1 MSFTADIY
9 KEILFDIS
17 AGTNQTQPFAMR
29 RTAFNNG
36 IVVVFAINVA
46 TKMRSAFLSVTSVIS
61 KCKFPHWKGVEI
73 ETATLPAY
81 GSDTPFVALF
91 QLPNSADDIFEIVV
105 EDLRRQLKAA
115 KCNADSLPV
124 IINVLAKWKNF
135 FASNKELVMTEKRQ
149 QGLYGE
155 LLFLSECLDSYGLES
170 VSHWAGSEDET
181 HDVYF
186 GSHAVEVKTT
196 SIQAPYFASISSEYQ
211 MDNSDLPGK
220 LFLRF
225 YALRTSQSGGET
237 LPERVAILRG
247 RLHENLSELQKFD
260 EKLKKY
266 GYFDEV
272 TDSYTIGYY
281 QRDNYC
287 FSVED
292 GFPKI
297 TKSNLPQ
304 GVSDL
309 TYRISIALCIPYAQS
324 IESVFK
330 VLKGGNCCAKRKNP

>member
-181 HDVYF
+181 HDFYF

-247 RLHENLSELQKFD
+247 RLHENLSELQNFKAAIIQPQD
-260 EKLKKY
+260 L
-266 GYFDEV
+266 D
-272 TDSYTIGYY
+272 
-281 QRDNYC
+281 QRTTFNNYC

-304 GVSDL
+304 GVSEL

>member
-124 IINVLAKWKNF
+124 GTKISAALASITAKQSSPLLWVLKDKD
-135 FASNKELVMTEKRQ
+135 NKDSLAYYSSSDSVDFSKPKEIRVYNNDYSEKR
-149 QGLYGE
+149 
-155 LLFLSECLDSYGLES
+155 
-170 VSHWAGSEDET
+170 
-181 HDVYF
+181 
-186 GSHAVEVKTT
+186 AV
-196 SIQAPYFASISSEYQ
+196 
-211 MDNSDLPGK
+211 N
-220 LFLRF
+220 
-225 YALRTSQSGGET
+225 
-237 LPERVAILRG
+237 
-247 RLHENLSELQKFD
+247 
-260 EKLKKY
+260 
-266 GYFDEV
+266 
-272 TDSYTIGYY
+272 
-281 QRDNYC
+281 
-287 FSVED
+287 
-292 GFPKI
+292 
-297 TKSNLPQ
+297 
-304 GVSDL
+304 
-309 TYRISIALCIPYAQS
+309 IA
-324 IESVFK
+324 
-330 VLKGGNCCAKRKNP
+330 R

>member
-135 FASNKELVMTEKRQ
+135 FQRWALQWIWTT
-149 QGLYGE
+149 LH
-155 LLFLSECLDSYGLES
+155 S
-170 VSHWAGSEDET
+170 VRS
-181 HDVYF
+181 
-186 GSHAVEVKTT
+186 
-196 SIQAPYFASISSEYQ
+196 
-211 MDNSDLPGK
+211 
-220 LFLRF
+220 
-225 YALRTSQSGGET
+225 
-237 LPERVAILRG
+237 ILRI
-247 RLHENLSELQKFD
+247 RKSVILQLQNF
-260 EKLKKY
+260 
-266 GYFDEV
+266 V
-272 TDSYTIGYY
+272 
-281 QRDNYC
+281 
-287 FSVED
+287 
-292 GFPKI
+292 
-297 TKSNLPQ
+297 
-304 GVSDL
+304 
-309 TYRISIALCIPYAQS
+309 
-324 IESVFK
+324 
-330 VLKGGNCCAKRKNP
+330 

>member
-181 HDVYF
+181 HDFYF

-225 YALRTSQSGGET
+225 YAKAEERRFRNGLQSFAADCM
-237 LPERVAILRG
+237 RIY
-247 RLHENLSELQKFD
+247 LSCRSLM
-260 EKLKKY
+260 
-266 GYFDEV
+266 
-272 TDSYTIGYY
+272 
-281 QRDNYC
+281 RN
-287 FSVED
+287 
-292 GFPKI
+292 
-297 TKSNLPQ
+297 
-304 GVSDL
+304 
-309 TYRISIALCIPYAQS
+309 
-324 IESVFK
+324 
-330 VLKGGNCCAKRKNP
+330 